1 MRLLRARLI
10 FRQGKTAEALSETD
24 EMLTFSR
31 LHSNKLRLVEAGL
44 QKICMLLKPGNTGGK
59 REIMNLLRETIHYA
73 WDNRIMMPFYLD
85 RRVLLPQ
92 LQELASTAAGKN
104 AMNPQEASFLK
115 DVLKTC
121 GHTPEAEKEPDIL
134 SARELEVLNE
144 LSLGIT
150 NREIA
155 DKLCISQATVKTH
168 VLSIFGKL
176 GVSSRMLAVQ
186 EGQVKG
192 LIKQ

>member
-1 MRLLRARLI
+1 MDTR
-10 FRQGKTAEALSETD
+10 
-24 EMLTFSR
+24 
-31 LHSNKLRLVEAGL
+31 
-44 QKICMLLKPGNTGGK
+44 
-59 REIMNLLRETIHYA
+59 
-73 WDNRIMMPFYLD
+73 
-85 RRVLLPQ
+85 
-92 LQELASTAAGKN
+92 
-104 AMNPQEASFLK
+104 EASFLN
-115 DVLKTC
+115 DVLKVC
-121 GHTPEAEKEPDIL
+121 GHAPPDNGKEPDAL

-186 EGQVKG
+186 EGRAKG
-192 LIKQ
+192 LIQ